1 MNVIEEAL
9 WMRPECG
16 CSGREVAR
24 PCGLFGGGGEPAAAA
39 HGGGRRGG
47 PLPADADAEELRE
60 RLYRRL
66 TGGCRAAQD
75 FTAMH
80 KQLSARKT
88 PTPQQLWR
96 VPRGAPRGVWAHQ
109 D

>member
-9 WMRPECG
+9 WMWPECG
-16 CSGREVAR
+16 CSQREVAR
-24 PCGLFGGGGEPAAAA
+24 AYGLFGGGGEPVAAA

-47 PLPADADAEELRE
+47 RCPADADAEELRE

-66 TGGCRAAQD
+66 TGGHRDVRRVAQD

-80 KQLSARKT
+80 KQLSLRKS
-88 PTPQQLWR
+88 PTLQQLWR
-96 VPRGAPRGVWAHQ
+96 E
-109 D
+109 